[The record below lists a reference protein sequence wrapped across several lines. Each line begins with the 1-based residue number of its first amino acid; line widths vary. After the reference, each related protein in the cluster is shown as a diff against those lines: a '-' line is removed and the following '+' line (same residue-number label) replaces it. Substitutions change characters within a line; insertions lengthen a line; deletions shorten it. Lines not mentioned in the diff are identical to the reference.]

1 MSLISLV
8 GAGKDYGIRTL
19 FSDLELHVGP
29 RERLGLIGPNGA
41 GKSTLLRV
49 LAGREPLDRGER
61 RCSSRLNVVLL
72 DQEPD
77 LDPSRTVLEEVFA
90 AGGERLALLREHEE
104 LSLALAAD
112 PSSDTLLARLSS
124 CNARMDSCN
133 AWDLERDCRE
143 VLERLGIGG
152 ASELLG
158 RRVGELS
165 GGNRRRVA
173 LAAALV
179 AQPEVLLLDE
189 PTNHLDAEGVEWLQ
203 GWLDRFAGAL
213 VLVTHDRYLLD
224 RVTRRIVAVER
235 GEARPYEGN
244 YATYLERRAEEEASE
259 QASAAKFRGSLRRE
273 LAWLRQGPKA
283 RSTKQ
288 KARLQR
294 IEAMREA
301 PTRQA
306 KGQVS
311 LASTARRIGK
321 QAITAE
327 GLTVA
332 VPISR
337 PAAKGDAEPAPS
349 RGERATALTQPEHPT
364 TSGQGSDA
372 EAPAPRLLLRDFSYD
387 FSPEDRVGIIGP
399 NGVGKSSLLEVIAG
413 RRAPSAGK
421 LELGSTVKLAYF
433 DQHSEVLLADRAQ
446 RKVIEVVQEAASRV
460 EVDGVELSASQLL
473 ERFLFPPAQQHQPVA
488 KLSGGE
494 RRRLHLCRLL
504 IEAPNVLL
512 LDEPTNDLDVQTL
525 GVLEDFLED
534 FRGCVVVVSHDR
546 WFLDRTVDR
555 LFCFRDGQLERFE
568 GNYSSYLERQ
578 QAAAGRPAGGQRAGS
593 APSGPEAGVVA
604 TEPVGPAP
612 AGKGRPSGQS
622 APPRRRSF
630 KENREL
636 ETIER
641 DLPLW
646 EERRRSLETSLAS
659 PGGGDYSQ
667 LETLTHELA
676 ELVERIHGAEE
687 RWLELSE
694 RPT

>member
-1 MSLISLV
+1 MSLISVV

-61 RCSSRLNVVLL
+61 RCSGRLNVVLL

-77 LDPSRTVLEEVFA
+77 LDPTRTVLEEVFA

-112 PSSDTLLARLSS
+112 PNSDTLLARLGS

-152 ASELLG
+152 GSELLG

-224 RVTRRIVAVER
+224 RVTRRIVAVGR

-327 GLTVA
+327 GLPVS
-332 VPISR
+332 VPISTAAAQAAADGAQS
-337 PAAKGDAEPAPS
+337 PAEGAS
-349 RGERATALTQPEHPT
+349 
-364 TSGQGSDA
+364 S
-372 EAPAPRLLLRDFSYD
+372 PAPRLLLRDFSYD

-604 TEPVGPAP
+604 TGPEGPAL
-612 AGKGRPSGQS
+612 AGNGRPSAQT